1 MVTPKVFQELKAGTR
16 VQWREG
22 SKSPR
27 AGEITEFGIVEVSG
41 SRHFVKW
48 PDGQETDGS
57 DDWALQSV
65 EVIHARDLP
74 LLPPAR

>member
-1 MVTPKVFQELKAGTR
+1 MMTPREFKTLKAGTLAT
-16 VQWREG
+16 WREG
-22 SKSPR
+22 MKSPR
-27 AGEITEFGIVEVSG
+27 AGEITEVGIVTVIG

-65 EVIHARDLP
+65 EV
-74 LLPPAR
+74 PPPTEAI